1 MRDQH
6 EDDHAEDEHA
16 DGFRDE
22 GGPADAEH
30 DPPAD
35 PEAVARA
42 ICLRLLT
49 MRARSRAELADAM
62 ASKNV
67 PAAVADKVLTRFSD
81 IGLIDDAALAESMV
95 EADHH
100 GRGLSARA
108 VGLRMR
114 RRGVPEE
121 AVQAALV
128 EIDVDSEAAAARR
141 LAQRKLRSLGGLD
154 APTQT
159 RRLFGLLARRGYG
172 PGLASRVVREVMAG
186 SADEALDDCM

>member
-1 MRDQH
+1 MREKYQ
-6 EDDHAEDEHA
+6 DD
-16 DGFRDE
+16 
-22 GGPADAEH
+22 GGPADAAQ

-35 PEAVARA
+35 AEAVARA

-62 ASKNV
+62 ARKNV
-67 PAAVADKVLTRFSD
+67 PAEVAEKVLTRFSE
-81 IGLIDDAALAESMV
+81 IGLIDDDALAQSMV

-108 VGLRMR
+108 VGQRMR
-114 RRGVPEE
+114 RRGVPDATVE
-121 AVQAALV
+121 AALV
-128 EIDVDSEAAAARR
+128 EVDLESEVAAAHR
-141 LAQRKLRSLGGLD
+141 LAQRKLRSLSGLD
-154 APTQT
+154 PLTQS

-186 SADEALDDCM
+186 RADEALDLLETASD